1 MIFSWSGG
9 KDSAYCLHHVLSH
22 QLYDVQYLLT
32 TLNGNFHRI
41 SMHGVRE
48 ELLEQQ
54 AENIGIPLLK
64 VYVYEGSNSEYE
76 QQMEFILTKAKSE
89 GIDSVV
95 FGDLFLADL
104 RAYRERQLAR
114 IGMSAIFP
122 LWGMNTKQLVQDFIR
137 QQFKS
142 VISTTNDA
150 FLGKEWVGRLID
162 QSFIDELPVNVD
174 PCGENG
180 EFHSFCFDG
189 PIFRHEISFSLG
201 EKIYKSLEV
210 KQVVDDR
217 HASSEGTKGFWYCD
231 FIPSPVN

>member
-9 KDSAYCLHHVLSH
+9 KDSAYCLHHVLSN

-64 VYVYEGSNSEYE
+64 VYFYEGSNSEYE

-104 RAYRERQLAR
+104 RAYREHQLAR

-162 QSFIDELPVNVD
+162 QSFIDELPANVD

-180 EFHSFCFDG
+180 EFHSFCYDG
-189 PIFRHEISFSLG
+189 PVFQHEIPFSIG
-201 EKIYKSLEV
+201 EKIYKSLSV
-210 KQVVDDR
+210 QQGVNDR
-217 HASSEGTKGFWYCD
+217 HASSEVTKGFWYCD
-231 FIPSPVN
+231 LLPSPVN